1 MTITYEVNRAITVAE
16 FIDVLAHSSL
26 GVRRPLDDMATME
39 GMVKNADLTVTAWDG
54 DVLVGVSRSITDF
67 HYACYL
73 SDLAVKDAYQG
84 LGIGKTLMQ
93 LTNDQLGHHCKL
105 FLISAPAASEYYP
118 KVGFE
123 KNDRAWELPRGKQIG

>member
-1 MTITYEVNRAITVAE
+1 MTITYEVNRVITAEE

-26 GVRRPLDDMATME
+26 GARRPIDDLATME

-54 DVLVGVSRSITDF
+54 ETIVGVSRSITDF

-84 LGIGKTLMQ
+84 LGIGKKLIQ
-93 LTNDQLGHHCKL
+93 LTNEQLGHHCKL
-105 FLISAPAASEYYP
+105 LLISAPAASEYYP
-118 KVGFE
+118 KLGFV
-123 KNDRAWELPRGKQIG
+123 KNDRAWELPRDKEIS

>member
-1 MTITYEVNRAITVAE
+1 MTITYDVNRAITAAE
-16 FIDVLAHSSL
+16 FIEVLAHSSL
-26 GVRRPLDDMATME
+26 GARRPLDDVETME

-73 SDLAVKDAYQG
+73 SDLAVKETYQG
-84 LGIGKTLMQ
+84 MGIGKKLMQ

-105 FLISAPAASEYYP
+105 LLISAPAASEYYP

-123 KNDRAWELPRGKQIG
+123 RNERAWELPRGKQIG